1 MRVLGADDG
10 EAQISALGGGKA
22 RGLYALGA
30 AGARVPD
37 WLVLGTDVFA
47 VFAAEA
53 GLRELIGELAGAG
66 DLDTALDLARRIRAD
81 IGAAG
86 AVFDDCGIRELADA
100 AHRRLGGGRLAVRSS
115 MAGEDGTAD
124 SYAGLFDSYLNI
136 GSAELCERVRDCWIS
151 GFSDRVVRYTFAR
164 GRRPVTE
171 MAVLLQRFVAA
182 RASGVLFTRNPATGS
197 TRETVVSAVFGLG
210 EGLVSGAV
218 DADTVVVDEAGDVVE
233 RTVGAKDVEYV
244 PAEGAGVAVVD
255 VSPGRRATSVLG
267 DQEVALLA
275 DRGRGLAHTL
285 GGPQDFEWAID
296 AEGLWFLQARRI
308 TGLQDV
314 PDRAGEPPADP
325 ARGHQGLRRLHSDR
339 AAGAAVPRG
348 AGEPLAPGDLR
359 IWDNSNIIESFQ
371 GLTSPLTFTVAAGI
385 YGRVYRGYAKSLGVP
400 EKQMRQTDTWTPYLL
415 GCFHGRVY
423 YNLLH
428 WYRMVGIAPGY
439 PLNRKV
445 LEAALGVAEP
455 LPDSIAETL
464 RPFAFDSWPHKMWS
478 RGRTTAIYIRRIFGI
493 DAMMRDFCTEFYRVY
508 DRYDAMD
515 YVHGEHAYAA
525 YRRVDRDL
533 VLRWGPMMVLDAIL
547 LTLTGTMFLLTK
559 AFLPRAPESLLY
571 ALVGPGADIESAEP
585 ARALTE
591 LARRAHTDPDLTA
604 LLLSTEP
611 ELTYEALRVAGYPEF
626 RAEIDSY
633 LDRYGYRSVD
643 ELKLE
648 APDLREEPAGLFV
661 LLRSALGRVGAREPV
676 GAAAPID
683 PDAYLDEH
691 LHGIRRRLY
700 DRVRAKTARCAAHRE
715 RLRFCR
721 TRAFGM
727 VKRMIRVMG
736 RDLAA
741 RGIIGEFGDVFY
753 LTVDELHNCYD
764 QVPMPDL
771 LDRITARKVARTA
784 GAGLVAPARFTT
796 VGPGF
801 TDTELAEQ
809 GWIPL
814 TDTPAAVPGD
824 VLAGTPSAAGVVEGT
839 AVLVD
844 EPRDVAGGILVAYRT
859 DPGWVAALPSA
870 SALVIERG
878 SPLTHVAIVAREL
891 GVPTVVQVP
900 GSSTKLRTGMRIRV
914 DGAAGTVTVLPGG
927 GHGDAAG

>member
-1 MRVLGADDG
+1 MLGASDG
-10 EAQISALGGGKA
+10 EADIAAFGGGKA
-22 RGLYALGA
+22 RGLYALGV

-37 WLVLGTDVFA
+37 WRVLGSDVFA
-47 VFAAEA
+47 EFVAAA
-53 GLRELIGELAGAG
+53 GLRKPIGELAEAG
-66 DLDTALDLARRIRAD
+66 DLETALELARRIRAD
-81 IGAAG
+81 IAG
-86 AVFDDCGIRELADA
+86 AETVFDDCGIRELVAA
-100 AHRRLGGGRLAVRSS
+100 AHSRLGADRLAVRSS
-115 MAGEDGTAD
+115 VAGEDGESD
-124 SYAGLFDSYLNI
+124 SFAGLFDSYLNI
-136 GSAELCERVRDCWIS
+136 GPAELGERVRDCWLS
-151 GFSDRVVRYTFAR
+151 GFSDRVVRYAFAR
-164 GRRPVTE
+164 GRPPVTE
-171 MAVLLQRFVAA
+171 IAVLLQRFVPA

-197 TRETVVSAVFGLG
+197 AAQVVVSAVYGLG

-218 DADTVVVDEAGDVVE
+218 DADTVVVDEAGTVVE
-233 RTVGAKDVEYV
+233 RTVGDKDIEYV
-244 PAEGAGVAVVD
+244 PADGAGLAVVD
-255 VSPGRRATSVLG
+255 VPGHRRTAAVLG
-267 DQEVALLA
+267 DAEVTLLA
-275 DRGRGLAHTL
+275 DRGRGLAEAL

-296 AEGLWFLQARRI
+296 DVGLWFLQARPI
-308 TGLQDV
+308 TGL
-314 PDRAGEPPADP
+314 RENPADAGRSAP
-325 ARGHQGLRRLHSDR
+325 GGHRGLRLLP
-339 AAGAAVPRG
+339 AGPVAGAAVLRG

-400 EKQMRQTDTWTPYLL
+400 ENQVRQTDSWTPYLL

-455 LPDSIAETL
+455 LPDELAETL
-464 RPFAFDSWPHKMWS
+464 RPFTFGSWPQRVWS
-478 RGRTTAIYIRRIFGI
+478 RSRTTALYIRRIFGI
-493 DAMMRDFCTEFYRVY
+493 DAMMREFCTEFYRVY
-508 DRYDAMD
+508 DRYDAME

-559 AFLPRAPESLLY
+559 AFLPQAPESLLY
-571 ALVGPGADIESAEP
+571 ALVGPGAEIESAEP

-604 LLLSTEP
+604 LLLSTDP
-611 ELTYEALRVAGYPEF
+611 DLTYAALRAGGYREF
-626 RAEIDSY
+626 LTDIDSY

-661 LLRSALGRVGAREPV
+661 LLRSALGRIAAPEPV
-676 GAAAPID
+676 GAAAPLD
-683 PDAYLDEH
+683 PDAYLDAH
-691 LHGIRRRLY
+691 LRGIRRWLY
-700 DRVRAKTARCAAHRE
+700 DRVRRKTARCAAHRE

-741 RGIIGEFGDVFY
+741 RGVIGEFTDVFY
-753 LTVDELHNCYD
+753 LTVDELRNCYD

-771 LDRITARKVARTA
+771 ADRITARKIARTA
-784 GAGLVAPARFTT
+784 AAELVAPARFTT
-796 VGPGF
+796 VGPDF
-801 TDTELAEQ
+801 TDAELAAQ

-900 GSSTKLRTGMRIRV
+900 GSSRKLRTGMRIRV

-927 GHGDAAG
+927 GHGDGAG

>member
-1 MRVLGADDG
+1 MLGADDG
-10 EAQISALGGGKA
+10 EADIAAFGGDKA
-22 RGLYALGA
+22 RGLYALGV

-47 VFAAEA
+47 EFAAAA
-53 GLRELIGELAGAG
+53 GLREPIGELAVAA

-81 IGAAG
+81 IAA
-86 AVFDDCGIRELADA
+86 AEAAFDDCGVQELLSA
-100 AHRRLGGGRLAVRSS
+100 AHYRLGAAPLAVRSS
-115 MAGEDGTAD
+115 VAGEGGGSD
-124 SYAGLFDSYLNI
+124 SFAGLLDSSLNI
-136 GSAELCERVRDCWIS
+136 GAAELGARVRDCWLS

-164 GRRPVTE
+164 GRPPVTE
-171 MAVLLQRFVAA
+171 IAVLLQRFVPA
-182 RASGVLFTRNPATGS
+182 RASGVLSIRNPATGS
-197 TRETVVSAVFGLG
+197 AEQVVVSAVYGLG

-218 DADTVVVDEAGDVVE
+218 DADTVVVDESGTVVE
-233 RTVGAKDVEYV
+233 RTVGDKDVEYV
-244 PAEGAGVAVVD
+244 PADGTGPAVVE
-255 VSPGRRATSVLG
+255 VYGQRRSAAVLG
-267 DQEVALLA
+267 DEEVILLA
-275 DRGRGLAHTL
+275 DRGRGLAEAL

-296 AEGLWFLQARRI
+296 GEGLWFLQARPI
-308 TGLQDV
+308 TGPGDAL
-314 PDRAGEPPADP
+314 PGADRPAADGY
-325 ARGHQGLRRLHSDR
+325 RGLRLLPGVDPV
-339 AAGAAVPRG
+339 AGAAVLRG

-359 IWDNSNIIESFQ
+359 IWDNSDIIESFP
-371 GLTSPLTFTVAAGI
+371 GPTSPLTFTVAAGI

-400 EKQMRQTDTWTPYLL
+400 EKQVRQTDTWSPYLL
-415 GCFHGRVY
+415 GIFHGRVY

-428 WYRMVGIAPGY
+428 WYRTAGIAPGY

-455 LPDSIAETL
+455 LSDEIAETL
-464 RPFAFDSWPHKMWS
+464 RPFTFDSWPQRVWS
-478 RGRTTAIYIRRIFGI
+478 RTRTTAIYLRRIFGI
-493 DAMMRDFCTEFYRVY
+493 DAMMREFCAEFHRVY
-508 DRYDAMD
+508 DRYDAME
-515 YVHGEHAYAA
+515 YVHGEHAYAV

-533 VLRWGPMMVLDAIL
+533 VLRWGPMTVLDAAL
-547 LTLTGTMFLLTK
+547 LTLTGAMFRLTK
-559 AFLPRAPESLLY
+559 AFLPQAPESLLY
-571 ALVGPGADIESAEP
+571 ALVGPGADSESAEP
-585 ARALTE
+585 ARAMTE
-591 LARRAHTDPDLTA
+591 LARRAHTDPELTA
-604 LLLSTEP
+604 LLLSTAP
-611 ELTYEALRVAGYPEF
+611 ERTYAALRAGGYHEF

-661 LLRSALGRVGAREPV
+661 LLRSALGRVAAPEPV
-676 GAAAPID
+676 GAAAPLD
-683 PDAYLDEH
+683 PEAYLDEH
-691 LHGIRRRLY
+691 LRGIRRWLY

-721 TRAFGM
+721 ARAFGM

-741 RGIIGEFGDVFY
+741 RGVIGEFTDVFY
-753 LTVDELHNCYD
+753 LTVDELRNCYD
-764 QVPMPDL
+764 RVPMPDL
-771 LDRITARKVARTA
+771 ADRITARKVARTA
-784 GAGLVAPARFTT
+784 DAELVAPARFTT

-801 TDTELAEQ
+801 TDAELAEQ
-809 GWIPL
+809 GWIAL

-824 VLAGTPSAAGVVEGT
+824 VLAGTPSAAGVAEGT

-859 DPGWVAALPSA
+859 DPGWVVALSSA

-878 SPLTHVAIVAREL
+878 SLLAHVAIVAREL

-900 GSSTKLRTGMRIRV
+900 GSSRKLRTGMRIRV

-927 GHGDAAG
+927 GHGDGTG